1 MTSGVTVA
9 MLFNNGVIPK
19 DGIQPG
25 EIRSPYIKEKLY
37 TTSSSPNEVQ
47 SDEEA
52 QKIIGSIT
60 KYGLSAGAMYLI
72 KRALENQKIQKRVR
86 EYSNFGYLAESVSG
100 TKGDA
105 LRIFGGGRVTLTNLL
120 MNTARMAEELS
131 PFHILRTFQVSHILQ
146 PFATRDSEHFFDSDA
161 LAAQKNYFRE
171 MFKMHGERELT
182 TSDFANGITYRSG
195 KMLDSEGNVILKDA
209 RLVASEFT
217 GINRLHDESS
227 AYNRI
232 LSRFVA
238 RAGVSK
244 NAEQE
249 VFNLGKNVAEG
260 APPLTFIAS
269 SGNESSEFKWAKT
282 VVGQAVAQGFNTVN
296 EPVAFVEE
304 MTGTLINKENRVF
317 QFLKKYGKINPNA
330 HQNAEIGE
338 LALGYIKHGA
348 TKLGALGLGYYV
360 LDNASKVFG
369 SDGSGYDK
377 GVLEGLSASAVNAKI
392 KYNEVVSDNFKEYV
406 AEQEYMAPGSTS
418 LLRLAGFPLAGAMA
432 AGTYAYAERA
442 LPSFLSG
449 TYKEG
454 VRNAVQQSNVISG
467 AVSDAVDHTIL
478 NSSIG
483 RVTRTK
489 QFAMRGALVGA
500 LLTLPFLPGALMGE
514 SSEDAKAEYY
524 EGKDVAI
531 KRNRMWFC
539 LHPNTI
545 IMTSSGMKFAK
556 DIEIGD
562 KMFNRHGDYQ
572 SVLGIS
578 VRDADEYMYEIRTV
592 LTSTVSLNLTG
603 NHEIL
608 TTEGWKRAEL
618 IKVGDTL
625 IEPVPNISGNTKL
638 KLSDIINNRK
648 FAIIDEKIVPVQ
660 RPQGGTEPTIKLV
673 KKAVNNIIDIDFNFG
688 LMVGWFIAEGSMPF
702 RKETSGLI
710 EFSFHNSEENF
721 ARGIG
726 EYLKNTFGAN
736 YTIYKNQGNGK
747 RLRLCSWALFYLF
760 QKIAY
765 DNNDKII
772 PDMTDWNIDAIKGF
786 LTGVFY
792 GDGTLSK
799 FRGKRSRWSIT
810 SSRMDHIIGI
820 RKYLSIF
827 GVYGSITLK
836 RESGCYK
843 LDLGWRW
850 SSIAN
855 EKIGLKKELYR
866 FEEQYEERY
875 SVDVSSAKFVDGFI
889 HLKVGYV
896 DKYIYNG
903 QVYDYTMDG
912 LHEYAPF
919 SFVVH
924 NSGSGDIEGEGV
936 KYFTKNWFNRLQAGN
951 RDKILYGD
959 GDTKESLNPFLHP
972 FDYLRNPYRFEEM
985 HKHDMPYPVWGM
997 DVSVGG
1003 WAGKIFEK
1011 TIGQVIKPDII
1022 NPEMYKIS
1030 GNNIQQGYEYDPNS
1044 VSESGDL
1051 GLYNNGDIQA
1061 GNYFQIAGQYTSKF
1075 KSLIDDNLATGKVN
1089 PRYDPVSEGFNY
1101 TFNAAQDFI
1110 GLKGWAMSG
1119 ITSSLGVGDTDHSNQ
1134 IARSGEATN
1143 FAREFQSW
1151 NLGGLFGGADVLRRI
1166 VPMSTEVTYDRVNP
1180 LSNQVSTTWLPNGN
1194 SNYTDFSKG
1203 AFWDKVENGYDRLPG
1218 AGYETYNPSLKGVNP
1233 EDYPDINKFEILSDV
1248 AYGSKEYFAMNKKM
1262 SDLYQSGEMEEQD
1275 RAKFDEIYIQN
1286 QERSRQKVFH
1296 EYKTDDDVDGIS
1308 LWGRALGTMWETTTH
1323 NAELPTER
1331 LSFFRPAGKLLHQRT
1346 AVEDYQHTQLS
1357 GSDTALWNRPYD
1369 HFIRPFFSD
1378 VNKYF
1383 DPDSIPDHVQEKRN
1397 VDNYFDALEYYKQMK
1412 LYRENYYTNTGLA
1425 NQAIRNAGR
1434 TLYGAVASGLDSQQD
1449 VEAAYSALSD
1459 NERAYFSSFVNA
1471 KGDDRARISVMVD
1484 GANESQMYKML
1495 WERKDALENGEN
1507 IHALLEQ
1514 EESDLIKSHAAAY
1527 KGYQSSGDSRIGIS
1541 FREYLQEKRAEEV
1554 ISEATGIPDEN
1565 FVGWDPRIEVN
1576 DIKLRT
1582 LQVSKADVKEYG
1594 YWKQDEQAL
1603 SQNLAVLK
1611 ETQVTTKLKSI
1622 SNISARR
1629 DFNNYLAIKDTLHQ
1643 QGIRTKDVIFS
1654 NTGFGDTD
1662 INIG

>member
-19 DGIQPG
+19 EGIQPG

-100 TKGDA
+100 TKDDA

-146 PFATRDSEHFFDSDA
+146 PFATRESEHFFDSDA

-195 KMLDSEGNVILKDA
+195 QMLDSEGNVILKDA

-249 VFNLGKNVAEG
+249 VFNLGKNIAEG

-304 MTGTLINKENRVF
+304 MTGTLINKENRIF

-330 HQNAEIGE
+330 HQNAELGE

-377 GVLEGLSASAVNAKI
+377 GILEGLSASAVNAKI

-531 KRNRMWFC
+531 KRNRFWF
-539 LHPNTI
+539 
-545 IMTSSGMKFAK
+545 
-556 DIEIGD
+556 
-562 KMFNRHGDYQ
+562 
-572 SVLGIS
+572 
-578 VRDADEYMYEIRTV
+578 
-592 LTSTVSLNLTG
+592 
-603 NHEIL
+603 
-608 TTEGWKRAEL
+608 
-618 IKVGDTL
+618 
-625 IEPVPNISGNTKL
+625 
-638 KLSDIINNRK
+638 
-648 FAIIDEKIVPVQ
+648 
-660 RPQGGTEPTIKLV
+660 
-673 KKAVNNIIDIDFNFG
+673 
-688 LMVGWFIAEGSMPF
+688 
-702 RKETSGLI
+702 
-710 EFSFHNSEENF
+710 
-721 ARGIG
+721 
-726 EYLKNTFGAN
+726 
-736 YTIYKNQGNGK
+736 
-747 RLRLCSWALFYLF
+747 
-760 QKIAY
+760 
-765 DNNDKII
+765 
-772 PDMTDWNIDAIKGF
+772 
-786 LTGVFY
+786 
-792 GDGTLSK
+792 
-799 FRGKRSRWSIT
+799 
-810 SSRMDHIIGI
+810 
-820 RKYLSIF
+820 
-827 GVYGSITLK
+827 
-836 RESGCYK
+836 
-843 LDLGWRW
+843 
-850 SSIAN
+850 
-855 EKIGLKKELYR
+855 
-866 FEEQYEERY
+866 
-875 SVDVSSAKFVDGFI
+875 
-889 HLKVGYV
+889 
-896 DKYIYNG
+896 
-903 QVYDYTMDG
+903 
-912 LHEYAPF
+912 
-919 SFVVH
+919 
-924 NSGSGDIEGEGV
+924 SGSGDIEGEGV

-1030 GNNIQQGYEYDPNS
+1030 GNNIEQGQEYDPNS
-1044 VSESGDL
+1044 IPESGDL
-1051 GLYNNGDIQA
+1051 GLYNSGDIQA
-1061 GNYFQIAGQYTSKF
+1061 GNYFQIAEQYTSKF

-1101 TFNAAQDFI
+1101 TFNAVQDFI

-1286 QERSRQKVFH
+1286 QERARQKVFH
-1296 EYKTDDDVDGIS
+1296 EYKTDDDVEGIS
-1308 LWGRALGTMWETTTH
+1308 LWGRALGTIWETTTH

-1383 DPDSIPDHVQEKRN
+1383 NPDSIPDHVQEKRN

-1425 NQAIRNAGR
+1425 NQARRNAGR

-1471 KGDDRARISVMVD
+1471 KGDDRARISAMVD

-1554 ISEATGIPDEN
+1554 ISDATGIPDEN